1 MTGDDEVYGALTDS
15 PPSAAAELVVI
26 VSLSSLVNMPI
37 KEIKQCLYHERRLLI
52 SDLHSKYFKKSIY
65 FLLTRRIATDVIK
78 ARPQKWLGR

>member
-1 MTGDDEVYGALTDS
+1 MTGDGEVYGALTDS

-52 SDLHSKYFKKSIY
+52 SNSHSKYFLRSI
-65 FLLTRRIATDVIK
+65 FFTRRIATDVIK